1 MRTSHR
7 PVVVVVAAAVVVVGI
22 GACRGRLPPGAG
34 VDVDAGVV
42 DEFAVFGVDPAV
54 VDDAGGSVVVVSGAG
69 LAGAVVDVD
78 GVDVDVVAAGDDRVV
93 VRVPAVAPGPHTL
106 SVRAGDGR
114 VARAALT
121 SWNPTLLTDARVF
134 DHAFGVELA
143 GDDNDRDV
151 DVDYFWQR
159 LTANIGDSWR
169 VRDGNSLNWLPSAGR
184 MFMVAGW
191 NGYLNPD
198 GFADDPDIYP
208 PQNTTTEIW
217 SSVDGVDWRL
227 ERPHGDT
234 QFERRHSH
242 NTVLFQGA
250 LWMIGGDF
258 HQGKE
263 NHDVVTSDDGV
274 HWREVLGPNA
284 AAEPPWSR
292 RVLQMSGVYE
302 GFIYTAGGQNVT
314 GIIDDTV
321 YHNDVWRSI
330 DGEHWEQVV
339 PDAPASDTRWAGCGV
354 MDGLVEF
361 HGRLWLVGCARERSD
376 AVGHSM
382 SNEVWS
388 TTDGAVWQR
397 HEAPP
402 WVGRIWHNVVVF
414 DDKLFVLFGYHD
426 GDLAHGVA
434 AGNSN
439 EVWWSDDGEAWRLLP
454 IDAPAPG
461 SHAQGVAV
469 TPQGLVYAGGNYS
482 FGFGDGVDKSAWRL
496 IKQTGRRVAR
506 WTSRDARAL
515 ALVPTSDDGARAP
528 LVVDGVDGASDGGV
542 FFDGSTA
549 LLALTDA
556 KGVEAVDDL
565 GAGGF
570 TVAFVVRAPHTPSA
584 WGYVPTYNPAATLV
598 GSAYPPRLAV
608 GHTDGRVSLARG
620 GVGDD
625 GNVVVDIVTAADTDV
640 DADGAGVVRV
650 VVVRGDGAGGVT
662 VDVDGVTV
670 FDVEG
675 VDERGAVAWSR
686 LGGGLDGAGE
696 GPMNRFAGDV
706 YAVTF
711 VPRAL
716 RDDEVATFGA
726 WARGRT
732 VLDTVAHDG
741 RVDLTPR
748 PSP

>member
-1 MRTSHR
+1 MRRR
-7 PVVVVVAAAVVVVGI
+7 PGSIVVVVVVVVVAVVGL
-22 GACRGRLPPGAG
+22 GACRGRLPSA
-34 VDVDAGVV
+34 VDGVDAGFVV
-42 DEFAVFGVDPAV
+42 DEFAVVGVDPAV

-78 GVDVDVVAAGDDRVV
+78 GVAVDVVAQADDRVV
-93 VRVPAVAPGPHTL
+93 VRVPALAPGAHTL
-106 SVRAGDGR
+106 FVRAADGR
-114 VARAALT
+114 VAPAALT
-121 SWNPTLLTDARVF
+121 AWNPTLVADARVF
-134 DHAFGVELA
+134 DAAFGVEVA
-143 GDDNDRDV
+143 DDV

-159 LTANIGDSWR
+159 LTANIGDAWR
-169 VRDGNSLNWLPSAGR
+169 VRDGNSLNWLPSAQR

-191 NGYLNPD
+191 NGFLNPD

-242 NTVLFQGA
+242 NTVLFQDA

-263 NHDVVTSDDGV
+263 NHDVVTSSDGV

-284 AAEPPWSR
+284 DAEPPWSR
-292 RVLQMSGVYE
+292 RVLQMSGVYQ

-314 GIIDDTV
+314 GILDDTV
-321 YHNDVWRSI
+321 YHNDVWRSA
-330 DGEHWEQVV
+330 DGTHWEQVV
-339 PDAPASDTRWAGCGV
+339 ADAPASDTRWAGCGV

-382 SNEVWS
+382 SNAVWS
-388 TTDGAVWQR
+388 TTDGAVWTR
-397 HEAPP
+397 HGDPP

-414 DDKLFVLFGYHD
+414 HDKLFVLFGYHN

-439 EVWWSDDGEAWRLLP
+439 EAWWSDDGETWHLLP
-454 IDAPAPG
+454 IDAPVPG
-461 SHAQGVAV
+461 SHAQGVTV

-496 IKQTGRRVAR
+496 IEQRGHRVAR
-506 WTSRDARAL
+506 WQSRDARAL
-515 ALVPTSDDGARAP
+515 ALVHTAIDGARAP
-528 LVVDGVDGASDGGV
+528 LVVDSSDDGSGGGGV
-542 FFDGSTA
+542 FFDGSTT
-549 LLALTDA
+549 LLALTDDA
-556 KGVEAVDDL
+556 GVEAVDDL
-565 GAGGF
+565 GASGF
-570 TVAFVVRAPHTPSA
+570 TVAFAVRAPHTPST

-625 GNVVVDIVTAADTDV
+625 GNVVVDIVTADSDI
-640 DADGAGVVRV
+640 DGAGAGDVHV
-650 VVVRGDGAGGVT
+650 VVVRGDGAGGVR
-662 VDVDGVTV
+662 VDVDGVNV
-670 FDVEG
+670 FDVDG

-706 YAVTF
+706 YAVTL
-711 VPRAL
+711 VPRAWD
-716 RDDEVATFGA
+716 DDEVATFGA
-726 WARGRT
+726 WARGRI
-732 VLDTVAHDG
+732 AG
-741 RVDLTPR
+741 E
-748 PSP
+748 